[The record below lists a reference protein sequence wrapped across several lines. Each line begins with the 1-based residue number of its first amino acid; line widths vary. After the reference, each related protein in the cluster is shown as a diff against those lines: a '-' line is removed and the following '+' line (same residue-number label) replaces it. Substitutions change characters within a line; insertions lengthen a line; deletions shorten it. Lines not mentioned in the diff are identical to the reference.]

1 MTPYLSYWSKGYR
14 KLPSK
19 YIIDLHKLAAFLCK
33 KAYGEIHF
41 ITDTVS
47 EKYFKDIKFD
57 SVTVLKEL
65 DDIEDGYSVTWSLG
79 KLVCFRYLA
88 ERKIHFMHLDYD
100 VFLWGKLP
108 SFIEN
113 SDVFAQHVEENVYNY
128 YNVEEMLLACKYKNF
143 AEENLAN
150 YAFNMGIFGG
160 KDSSFIE
167 NYSKSSIE
175 LVMNPENRKFW
186 AYGPDE
192 INIYGNGWGWGRA
205 VLAEQWFLANYAQQN
220 NKVVTSLFDSLKDIN
235 EKAREYNYTHLWGSK
250 SSPEIIE
257 KIYKR
262 IGEFNL

>member
-1 MTPYLSYWSKGYR
+1 MNPYLSYWSKGYR

-33 KAYGEIHF
+33 KAYGEVHF
-41 ITDTVS
+41 ITDSVS

-65 DDIEDGYSVTWSLG
+65 DDIDDSYGITWSLG
-79 KLVCFRYLA
+79 KLFCFKHLA
-88 ERKIHFMHLDYD
+88 EQKIHFIHLDYD
-100 VFLWGKLP
+100 VLLWGKLP

-113 SDVFAQHVEENVYNY
+113 SDVFVQHLEEKVYGY
-128 YNVEEMLLACKYKNF
+128 YNVEKMLLACKYRNF
-143 AEENLAN
+143 AEESIVD

-167 NYSKSSIE
+167 NYSKASIE

-186 AYGPDE
+186 AYDSNE
-192 INIYGNGWGWGRA
+192 LNICVTRPWGRA

-220 NKVVTSLFDSLKDIN
+220 NKVVTCLFDSLKDIN

-250 SSPEIIE
+250 NSQEIAE
-257 KIYKR
+257 KVYKR
-262 IGEFNL
+262 IEEFNL